1 MNKEFFQRITKRAD
15 EYEVKIKFSEW
26 SKDSDICL
34 AKYVNDG
41 YFLWILGNNDMILE
55 NKNTIISLL
64 RKAKSEGKKVP
75 KGLIKRFK
83 NEG

>member
-1 MNKEFFQRITKRAD
+1 MNKEFFQRVTKRAD
-15 EYEVKIKFSEW
+15 EYEVKIKYSEW

-41 YFLWILGNNDMILE
+41 YFLWILGNDDMILE

-64 RKAKSEGKKVP
+64 RKAKLEGKKVP
-75 KGLIKRFK
+75 KGLIKEFK
-83 NEG
+83 KNG